1 MEKQPITA
9 QEMGRM
15 GGLVKSEAK
24 KRAVINNLKRA
35 NAAKMQ
41 RYAERQAVKAQN
53 AEIKTP

>member
-1 MEKQPITA
+1 
-9 QEMGRM
+9 M